1 MSSNASLGNN
11 GADNENRY
19 QSQIIS
25 EQIAG
30 RLHQIFDD
38 LVVVLK
44 QGGMSDAEVEQR
56 FLTRSYA
63 ALTLLNMSD
72 ANASDAAQSI
82 TDGGNDD
89 GIDAVYVSE
98 GHKKIFLVQSKWLS
112 NTRKGVQLADFT
124 RFRDG
129 VKRLVNLVWDDKNSD
144 LHVQRNKIE
153 FLLKDIDTEIV
164 LIFCH
169 NSENI
174 LSDDIVRAKDEYM
187 AEANRYGDLVSFTEF
202 TLKEARET
210 ARSRT
215 RPENIN
221 LSLMLK
227 NWGIFERPYKSVYG
241 AIAGTELV
249 NWIDDNKEKLFAE
262 NLRFG
267 IEKSEV
273 NDGIRQTA
281 GEDPSHFWYF
291 NNGVT
296 AICDEI
302 TKQPVGGNNTDSGV
316 FDVKKISVINGAQ
329 TISSLARAKADGADL
344 NEVFVHLRIIS
355 LAGTPENFS
364 TDVTTANNTQNDLSP
379 IDFVAADPHQ
389 DRLRRE
395 ASQLGLVYTYRRG
408 DRDPAPETGF
418 TVREATIAAA
428 CASGELRLAVSAKRY
443 ISGLWE
449 NTKKEPYTKLFNDAT
464 SAEWLWNA
472 VRISRTVDTSLEA
485 KAKLLEGRER
495 LVAVHANRFL
505 LFKVFQELKDTRIDE
520 ELDDDL
526 LNTLPALVDSK
537 FGDLYTLVEKK
548 FPDGY
553 PGNLFKNSERQAEL
567 SAEMS

>member
-1 MSSNASLGNN
+1 MAEE
-11 GADNENRY
+11 A
-19 QSQIIS
+19 QQAQIVS

-38 LVVVLK
+38 LIVVQK
-44 QGGMSDAEVEQR
+44 EGGMDDKAVEQR
-56 FLTRSYA
+56 FLTRAFA
-63 ALTLLNMSD
+63 ALSLLNHSD
-72 ANASDAAQSI
+72 ANVSDAAQSI

-89 GIDAVYVSE
+89 GIDAIYVSE
-98 GHKKIFLVQSKWLS
+98 PHKKIYLVQSKWLG
-112 NTRKGVQLADFT
+112 NTQKGVQLHEFT
-124 RFRDG
+124 RYRDG
-129 VKRLVNLVWDDKNSD
+129 VKRVVNLIWDEKNRD
-144 LHVQRNKIE
+144 LHSLREKIE
-153 FLLKDIDTEIV
+153 LLLKDIDTEIV
-164 LIFCH
+164 LVFAH
-169 NSENI
+169 NSWHGLSEDI
-174 LSDDIVRAKDEYM
+174 LRAKDEYL
-187 AEANRYGDLVSFTEF
+187 AGANKYGDLVSFFEF
-202 TLKEARET
+202 TLREARET

-227 NWGIFERPYKSVYG
+227 NWGMIERPYKSVYG
-241 AIAGTELV
+241 AIAGSELV
-249 NWIDDNKEKLFAE
+249 TWAQAHRERLFAE

-281 GEDPSHFWYF
+281 GEEPAHFWYF

-302 TKQPVGGNNTDSGV
+302 NKQPVGGNNTDSGV

-329 TISSLARAKADGADL
+329 TISSLSRAHSDGADL
-344 NEVFVHLRIIS
+344 NDLFVHLRIIS
-355 LAGTPENFS
+355 LAGTPDNFS

-379 IDFVAADPHQ
+379 IDFVAADPNQ
-389 DRLRRE
+389 DRIRRE
-395 ASQLGLVYTYRRG
+395 ASQMGLVYTYRRG
-408 DRDPAPETGF
+408 DKDPSPESGF

-449 NTKKEPYTKLFNDAT
+449 NTKKEPYIKLFNENT

-472 VRISRTVDTSLEA
+472 VKIERAVDVALEE

-495 LVAVHANRFL
+495 LVAVHANRFI
-505 LFKVFQELKDTRIDE
+505 LFKVFEDVSEQLRAGNDIDA
-520 ELDDDL
+520 LIDKISG
-526 LNTLPALVDSK
+526 LVDRK
-537 FGDLYTLVEKK
+537 FSQLYQLVEEK
-548 FPDGY
+548 FSDGY
-553 PGNLFKNSERQAEL
+553 PGNLFKNTERQSEL
-567 SAEMS
+567 SAAVK

>member
-1 MSSNASLGNN
+1 M
-11 GADNENRY
+11 ADEHE
-19 QSQIIS
+19 QQAQIIS
-25 EQIAG
+25 AQIAG
-30 RLHQIFDD
+30 RLHQIFDE
-38 LVVVLK
+38 LVVVTK
-44 QGGMSDAEVEQR
+44 RGGMDESSQEQR
-56 FLTRSYA
+56 FLSRSYA
-63 ALTLLNMSD
+63 ALTLLNHSD
-72 ANASDAAQSI
+72 ANVSDAAESI

-89 GIDAVYVSE
+89 GIDAIYVSE
-98 GHKKIFLVQSKWLS
+98 AHKKIYLVQSKWFS
-112 NTRKGVQLADFT
+112 NSQKGVQLSEFT

-129 VKRLVNLVWDDKNSD
+129 VKRLINLVWDDKNAD
-144 LHVQRNKIE
+144 LHCHRTKIE
-153 FLLKDIDTEIV
+153 LLLKDIDTEIV

-169 NSENI
+169 NSENG
-174 LSDDIVRAKDEYM
+174 LSADIVRAKDEYLS
-187 AEANRYGDLVSFTEF
+187 EANKYGELVSFSEF

-215 RPENIN
+215 RPENIS

-227 NWGIFERPYKSVYG
+227 SWGVVEKPFKSIYG
-241 AIAGTELV
+241 AVAGTELV
-249 NWIDDNKEKLFAE
+249 SWVENHKERLFAE

-281 GEDPSHFWYF
+281 SEDPTNFWYF

-316 FDVKKISVINGAQ
+316 FDVSKISVINGAQ

-344 NEVFVHLRIIS
+344 NEIFVHLRIIS

-389 DRLRRE
+389 DRIRRE
-395 ASQLGLVYTYRRG
+395 AGQLGLIYTYRRG
-408 DRDPAPETGF
+408 DKDPSSDAGF

-449 NTKKEPYTKLFNDAT
+449 NTKKEPYTKLFNANT

-472 VRISRTVDTSLEA
+472 VRIGRTVDNALEA
-485 KAKLLEGRER
+485 RAKNLEGRER
-495 LVAVHANRFL
+495 LVAVHANRFI
-505 LFKVFQELKDTRIDE
+505 LFKVFEELKGSFGVGE
-520 ELDDDL
+520 FNEAL
-526 LNTLPALVDSK
+526 LASVPEIVDRK
-537 FGDLYTLVEKK
+537 FSLLYGLVEEK
-548 FPDGY
+548 FSDGY
-553 PGNLFKNSERQAEL
+553 PGNLFKNSERQSEL
-567 SAEMS
+567 SAEMP

>member
-1 MSSNASLGNN
+1 MAEE
-11 GADNENRY
+11 A
-19 QSQIIS
+19 QQAQIVS

-38 LVVVLK
+38 LIVVQK
-44 QGGMSDAEVEQR
+44 EGGMDDNAVEQR
-56 FLTRSYA
+56 FLTRAFA
-63 ALTLLNMSD
+63 ALSLLNHSD
-72 ANASDAAQSI
+72 ANVSDAAQSI

-89 GIDAVYVSE
+89 GIDAIYVSE
-98 GHKKIFLVQSKWLS
+98 AHKKIYIVQSKWLG
-112 NTRKGVQLADFT
+112 NTQKGVQLHEFT
-124 RFRDG
+124 RYRDG
-129 VKRLVNLVWDDKNSD
+129 VKRVVNLIWDEKNSD
-144 LHVQRNKIE
+144 LHPHREKIE
-153 FLLKDIDTEIV
+153 LLLKDIETDIV
-164 LIFCH
+164 LVFSH
-169 NSENI
+169 NSGHG
-174 LSDDIVRAKDEYM
+174 LSEDIIRAKDEYL
-187 AEANRYGDLVSFTEF
+187 ADANKYGDLVSFFEF
-202 TLKEARET
+202 TLREAREA

-227 NWGIFERPYKSVYG
+227 NWGMIERPYKSVYG
-241 AIAGTELV
+241 AIAGSELV
-249 NWIDDNKEKLFAE
+249 TWVHAHRERLFAE

-281 GEDPSHFWYF
+281 GEEPAHFWYF

-302 TKQPVGGNNTDSGV
+302 DKQPVGGNNTDSGV

-329 TISSLARAKADGADL
+329 TISSLSRANSDGADL
-344 NEVFVHLRIIS
+344 NDVFVHLRIIS
-355 LAGTPENFS
+355 LAGTPDNFS

-379 IDFVAADPHQ
+379 IDFVAADPNQ
-389 DRLRRE
+389 DRIRRE
-395 ASQLGLVYTYRRG
+395 ASQIGLVYTYRRG
-408 DRDPAPETGF
+408 DKDPSPESGF

-449 NTKKEPYTKLFNDAT
+449 NTKKEPYTKLFNENT
-464 SAEWLWNA
+464 SAEWLWNVVKIERA
-472 VRISRTVDTSLEA
+472 VDVALEE

-495 LVAVHANRFL
+495 LVAVHANRFI
-505 LFKVFQELKDTRIDE
+505 LFKVFEDVSEQLRAQNDIDG
-520 ELDDDL
+520 LI
-526 LNTLPALVDSK
+526 AKISGLVDSK
-537 FGDLYTLVEKK
+537 FIKLYQLVEEK

-553 PGNLFKNSERQAEL
+553 PGNLFKNTERQSEL
-567 SAEMS
+567 SAAMK

>member
-1 MSSNASLGNN
+1 MAE
-11 GADNENRY
+11 EN
-19 QSQIIS
+19 QQQAHIVS
-25 EQIAG
+25 EQVAG

-38 LVVVLK
+38 LVIVTK
-44 QGGMSDAEVEQR
+44 QGGMDEKASEQR

-63 ALTLLNMSD
+63 ALALLSLSD
-72 ANASDAAQSI
+72 ANVSDAAQSI
-82 TDGGNDD
+82 TDGGDDD
-89 GIDAVYVSE
+89 GIDAIYVSE
-98 GHKKIFLVQSKWLS
+98 AHKKIYLAQSKWLT
-112 NTRKGVQLADFT
+112 NTQKGVQLHEFT

-129 VKRLVNLVWDDKNSD
+129 AKRLVNLIWDEKNKD
-144 LHVQRNKIE
+144 LHSHRAKIE
-153 FLLKDIDTEIV
+153 LLLKDIDTEIV

-169 NSENI
+169 NSENG
-174 LSDDIVRAKDEYM
+174 LSDDIVRAKNEYLE
-187 AEANRYGDLVSFTEF
+187 EANRYGELVSFSEF

-227 NWGIFERPYKSVYG
+227 NWGLIERPYKSVYG
-241 AIAGTELV
+241 AVAGTELV
-249 NWIDDNKEKLFAE
+249 SWLENNKERLFAE

-281 GEDPSHFWYF
+281 SEDPSSFWYF

-296 AICDEI
+296 AICDDV
-302 TKQPVGGNNTDSGV
+302 TKQPVGGNNTESGV
-316 FDVKKISVINGAQ
+316 FDVKKISIINGAQ
-329 TISSLARAKADGADL
+329 TVSSLLRAKNEGADL
-344 NEVFVHLRIIS
+344 NEVYVHLRIIS

-379 IDFVAADPHQ
+379 IDFVAADPNQ
-389 DRLRRE
+389 DRIRRE

-408 DRDPAPETGF
+408 DKDPSPETGF
-418 TVREATIAAA
+418 TVREATIASA

-449 NTKKEPYTKLFNDAT
+449 NTKKEPYTKLFSEST
-464 SAEWLWNA
+464 SAERLWNA
-472 VRISRTVDTSLEA
+472 VKIARLVDKTLED
-485 KAKLLEGRER
+485 KAKDLEGRER
-495 LVAVHANRFL
+495 LVAIHANRFI
-505 LFKVFQELKDTRIDE
+505 LFKVFQDLDVNLDDHLDE
-520 ELDDDL
+520 EAMSSIPQRVSSRFDE
-526 LNTLPALVDSK
+526 
-537 FGDLYTLVEKK
+537 LYKLVEER

-553 PGNLFKNSERQAEL
+553 PGNLFKNSERQTEL
-567 SAEMS
+567 SNEMV

>member
-1 MSSNASLGNN
+1 MAEGTQQQ
-11 GADNENRY
+11 A
-19 QSQIIS
+19 QMVS

-38 LVVVLK
+38 LIVVQK
-44 QGGMSDAEVEQR
+44 QGGMDDNAVEQR
-56 FLTRSYA
+56 FLTRAFA
-63 ALTLLNMSD
+63 ALSLLNHSD
-72 ANASDAAQSI
+72 ANVSDAAQSI

-89 GIDAVYVSE
+89 GVDAIYVSE
-98 GHKKIFLVQSKWLS
+98 AHKKIYLVQSKWLG
-112 NTRKGVQLADFT
+112 NTQKGVQIHEFT
-124 RFRDG
+124 RYRDG
-129 VKRLVNLVWDDKNSD
+129 VKRVINLIWDDKNSD
-144 LHVQRNKIE
+144 LHERRTKIE
-153 FLLKDIDTEIV
+153 LLLKDIDTEIV
-164 LIFCH
+164 LIFAH
-169 NSENI
+169 NSEHG
-174 LSDDIVRAKDEYM
+174 LSEDIIRAKDEYL
-187 AEANRYGDLVSFTEF
+187 AEVNKYGDLASFFEF
-202 TLKEARET
+202 TLREARET

-215 RPENIN
+215 RPENIS

-227 NWGIFERPYKSVYG
+227 NWGLIERPYKSVYG
-241 AIAGTELV
+241 SIAGSELV
-249 NWIDDNKEKLFAE
+249 TWVQTHRERLFSE

-281 GEDPSHFWYF
+281 GEEPAHFWYF

-302 TKQPVGGNNTDSGV
+302 DKQPVGGNNTDSGV

-329 TISSLARAKADGADL
+329 TISSLSRAAQEGADL

-355 LAGTPENFS
+355 LAGTPDNFS

-379 IDFVAADPHQ
+379 IDFVAADPNQ
-389 DRLRRE
+389 DRIRRE
-395 ASQLGLVYTYRRG
+395 ASQMGLVYTYRRG
-408 DRDPAPETGF
+408 DQDPSPESGF

-449 NTKKEPYTKLFNDAT
+449 NTKKEPYTKLFNENT

-472 VRISRTVDTSLEA
+472 VKIERAVDIALEE
-485 KAKLLEGRER
+485 KAKSLEGRQR
-495 LVAVHANRFL
+495 LVAVHANRFI
-505 LFKVFQELKDTRIDE
+505 LFKVFEDVNEQLRAGQDIDG
-520 ELDDDL
+520 LV
-526 LNTLPALVDSK
+526 TKIPAIVDSK
-537 FGDLYTLVEKK
+537 FGQLTQLVEEK

-553 PGNLFKNSERQAEL
+553 PGNLFKNTERQSEL
-567 SAEMS
+567 SAAVK